1 MLESQKFRQY
11 AKDCIRL
18 ADGMSP
24 KDRQILLDIADAWE
38 ARAAEVEKKERQS
51 LDGGKG
57 PQSPAS

>member
-1 MLESQKFRQY
+1 
-11 AKDCIRL
+11 
-18 ADGMSP
+18 MSP
-24 KDRQILLDIADAWE
+24 KDRQTLLDIADAWE